1 MSSMEN
7 RPEPIHL
14 TAQHVADGVIR
25 VVRGDEMIVQST
37 SADFV
42 TDAIRELKLR
52 GHDHETQVII
62 YGVSNNPAYNGAI
75 KHHP

>member
-1 MSSMEN
+1 MGEG

-14 TAQHVADGVIR
+14 AAQDAGGGAVR
-25 VVRGDEMIVQST
+25 VVRGDEIIVAHSN

-42 TDAIRELKLR
+42 KDAIRELKLR

-75 KHHP
+75 KHHA

>member
-1 MSSMEN
+1 MEG
-7 RPEPIHL
+7 RPEPLHL
-14 TAQHVADGVIR
+14 SAKDAGRGVVNVLHDTALLV
-25 VVRGDEMIVQST
+25 ESN

-42 TDAIRELKLR
+42 RDAIKELKLR

-75 KHHP
+75 KHHGA